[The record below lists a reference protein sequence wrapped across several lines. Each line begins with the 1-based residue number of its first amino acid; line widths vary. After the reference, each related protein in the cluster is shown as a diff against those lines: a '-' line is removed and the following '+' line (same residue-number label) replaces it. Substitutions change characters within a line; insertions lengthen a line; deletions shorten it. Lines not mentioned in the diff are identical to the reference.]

1 MPAAEAYRS
10 PSERLGAALI
20 RIVAGLGFVFL
31 LAPIA
36 AIVPLSFNGVSYL
49 SYPLQ
54 GFSLEWYAA
63 VFAPKPWMPALWNSV
78 TIGLATTLL
87 ATTVGTLAAYGLGFA
102 EFPGKRW
109 IAGLLISPMVAPIV
123 ITALAVYLAFAPFGL
138 VQSFWGLVLAHTV
151 LAIPFVVITVTAT
164 LHGFDRNMVRAAAS
178 LGAGPLTAFRTVTLP
193 LTAPGILSGAVFAF
207 VTSFDDVVVALFL
220 AGPEQFTVPRRMFNA
235 LRDKLDPSIVALAV
249 FLVAISVLL
258 LATME
263 LLRWRTERLRNRP
276 IAADDAETA

>member
-1 MPAAEAYRS
+1 MAVARPYRS
-10 PSERLGAALI
+10 PVDRIGAATI
-20 RIVAGLGFVFL
+20 RVLAGLGFVFM
-31 LAPIA
+31 LAPIL
-36 AIVPLSFNGVSYL
+36 AIVPLSFNGGSYL

-54 GFSLEWYAA
+54 GFSFQWYEA
-63 VFAPKPWMPALWNSV
+63 VFAPRPWMPALWNSV
-78 TIGLATTLL
+78 TIGAATTVL
-87 ATTVGTLAAYGLGFA
+87 ATTVGTLAAYGLSYA
-102 EFPGKRW
+102 DFPGKR
-109 IAGLLISPMVAPIV
+109 AVGALLISPMVVPIV

-138 VQSFWGLVLAHTV
+138 VHSFAGLVLAHTV

-178 LGAGPLTAFRTVTLP
+178 LGAGPLTGFFTVTLP

-249 FLVAISVLL
+249 FLVSISILL
-258 LATME
+258 LVTME
-263 LLRWRTERLRNRP
+263 LLRWRSERLRSR
-276 IAADDAETA
+276 A

>member
-1 MPAAEAYRS
+1 MAAVRPYRS
-10 PSERLGAALI
+10 PPERLGAAAI
-20 RIVAGLGFVFL
+20 RVLAGLGFVFM
-31 LAPIA
+31 LAPILA
-36 AIVPLSFNGVSYL
+36 VVPLSFNGGTYL

-54 GFSLEWYAA
+54 GFSWQWYEA
-63 VFAPKPWMPALWNSV
+63 VFAPRPWMPALWNSV
-78 TIGLATTLL
+78 IVGAGTTVLATTI
-87 ATTVGTLAAYGLGFA
+87 GTLAAYGLA
-102 EFPGKRW
+102 YADFPGKRW
-109 IAGLLISPMVAPIV
+109 VGALLVSPMVVPIV

-138 VQSFWGLVLAHTV
+138 VHSFLGLIVAHTV

-178 LGAGPLTAFRTVTLP
+178 LGAGPLTGFFTVTLP

-249 FLVAISVLL
+249 FLVGISVVLL
-258 LATME
+258 VTME
-263 LLRWRTERLRNRP
+263 LLRWRSERLRNRRP
-276 IAADDAETA
+276 T